1 MTMTRL
7 AKTVVE
13 PTAKNGFIFTLLGTK
28 WGFLWLW
35 LLIINAAA
43 FLAYGLDKLLA
54 KLKARH
60 EKGPPPAGGRNLL
73 LLAIVGGGIG
83 AWLGMEVFRHKTQ
96 HRFLPGRCTSVHL
109 PLAGHRHRRVSLF
122 QRVPLILFSSDKTP
136 PPTDGPPGVGFDHI
150 ETFLQGRHSL
160 IYGILA
166 GAHGQNG
173 LLHQLLN
180 RASPAAPRRY

>member
-1 MTMTRL
+1 MTMMRL

-13 PTAKNGFIFTLLGTK
+13 PTAKNGFIFTILGTK

-60 EKGPPPAGGRNLL
+60 EKVPRLPERNLL

-96 HRFLPGRCTSVHL
+96 HRSFRVIV
-109 PLAGHRHRRVSLF
+109 PLFTCLWLVIVTGAYLYF
-122 QRVPLILFSSDKTP
+122 KRVPLILFSSDKTP
-136 PPTDGPPGVGFDHI
+136 TSDG
-150 ETFLQGRHSL
+150 QS
-160 IYGILA
+160 A
-166 GAHGQNG
+166 GGG
-173 LLHQLLN
+173 G
-180 RASPAAPRRY
+180 SII

>member
-1 MTMTRL
+1 MTMMRL

-13 PTAKNGFIFTLLGTK
+13 PTAKNGFIFTILGTK

-60 EKGPPPAGGRNLL
+60 EKVPRLPERNLL

-83 AWLGMEVFRHKTQ
+83 AWLGMELFRHKTQ
-96 HRFLPGRCTSVHL
+96 HRSFRIC
-109 PLAGHRHRRVSLF
+109 
-122 QRVPLILFSSDKTP
+122 VPLFT
-136 PPTDGPPGVGFDHI
+136 
-150 ETFLQGRHSL
+150 L
-160 IYGILA
+160 IWIVVIG
-166 GAHGQNG
+166 G
-173 LLHQLLN
+173 LYLYFN
-180 RASPAAPRRY
+180 VIR

>member
-60 EKGPPPAGGRNLL
+60 EKVPRLPERNLL
-73 LLAIVGGGIG
+73 LLVIVGGDIG
-83 AWLGMEVFRHKTQ
+83 AWVGMEVFRHKTK
-96 HRFLPGRCTSVHL
+96 HRSFRIC
-109 PLAGHRHRRVSLF
+109 
-122 QRVPLILFSSDKTP
+122 VPLFTCLWLVIV
-136 PPTDGPPGVGFDHI
+136 VGLYLYFNVI
-150 ETFLQGRHSL
+150 R
-160 IYGILA
+160 
-166 GAHGQNG
+166 
-173 LLHQLLN
+173 
-180 RASPAAPRRY
+180 

>member
-1 MTMTRL
+1 MMTRL

-35 LLIINAAA
+35 LLIINVAA

-60 EKGPPPAGGRNLL
+60 EKVPRLPERNLL

-96 HRFLPGRCTSVHL
+96 HRSF
-109 PLAGHRHRRVSLF
+109 RVV
-122 QRVPLILFSSDKTP
+122 VPLFTCLWLVIVTGGDSLASNIQLVYNNARLAAKTACEL
-136 PPTDGPPGVGFDHI
+136 VA
-150 ETFLQGRHSL
+150 
-160 IYGILA
+160 LA
-166 GAHGQNG
+166 KN
-173 LLHQLLN
+173 
-180 RASPAAPRRY
+180 

>member
-1 MTMTRL
+1 MTMMRL

-13 PTAKNGFIFTLLGTK
+13 PTAKNGFIFTILGTK

-35 LLIINAAA
+35 LLIINVAA

-60 EKGPPPAGGRNLL
+60 EKVPRLPERNLL

-96 HRFLPGRCTSVHL
+96 PVSYTHLTLPT
-109 PLAGHRHRRVSLF
+109 
-122 QRVPLILFSSDKTP
+122 T
-136 PPTDGPPGVGFDHI
+136 
-150 ETFLQGRHSL
+150 
-160 IYGILA
+160 
-166 GAHGQNG
+166 
-173 LLHQLLN
+173 
-180 RASPAAPRRY
+180 

>member
-1 MTMTRL
+1 MTMMRL

-60 EKGPPPAGGRNLL
+60 EKVPRLPERNLL

-96 HRFLPGRCTSVHL
+96 HRSFRIC
-109 PLAGHRHRRVSLF
+109 
-122 QRVPLILFSSDKTP
+122 VPLFT
-136 PPTDGPPGVGFDHI
+136 
-150 ETFLQGRHSL
+150 L
-160 IYGILA
+160 IWIVVIG
-166 GAHGQNG
+166 G
-173 LLHQLLN
+173 LYLYFN
-180 RASPAAPRRY
+180 VIR

>member
-35 LLIINAAA
+35 LLIINVAA

-60 EKGPPPAGGRNLL
+60 EKVPRLPERNLL

-96 HRFLPGRCTSVHL
+96 HRSFRIC
-109 PLAGHRHRRVSLF
+109 
-122 QRVPLILFSSDKTP
+122 VPLFT
-136 PPTDGPPGVGFDHI
+136 
-150 ETFLQGRHSL
+150 L
-160 IYGILA
+160 IWIVVIG
-166 GAHGQNG
+166 G
-173 LLHQLLN
+173 LYLYFN
-180 RASPAAPRRY
+180 VIR